1 MFVFIHGIRCD
12 TRGWTHFR
20 GNGIEHCGTLV
31 RLTKSAH
38 RLKTGQEFAHD
49 RISRAS
55 TVAAGKSMK
64 SLVHR
69 LFAVVFLLL
78 LAEIGSAADSAETL
92 IAKGKVWERKFK
104 ADEALPLY
112 LAAEKIEPKN
122 PDLLVRIAR
131 TYRYLMTDAADA
143 KEKLRL
149 GHLALDYS
157 TRAAECGPKDCDAQL
172 APAITLGKMLPYMP
186 TKEQVSAS
194 PKIKEAVDKALE
206 IDPRNDNAWHILG
219 RWNRVLAEI
228 SGAKRFLA
236 GMIYGDLPKGSYE
249 EAERAMKKAIA
260 LNPNRLM
267 HYIELGRIYA
277 QMGRKDEAKELINKG
292 LGMPDAEKDDPE
304 TKQRARETLAKL

>member
-1 MFVFIHGIRCD
+1 
-12 TRGWTHFR
+12 
-20 GNGIEHCGTLV
+20 
-31 RLTKSAH
+31 
-38 RLKTGQEFAHD
+38 
-49 RISRAS
+49 
-55 TVAAGKSMK
+55 MK
-64 SLVHR
+64 FLIHR
-69 LFAVVFLLL
+69 LFAVVIGLLL
-78 LAEIGSAADSAETL
+78 VEIGSAAESADRL
-92 IAKGKVWERKFK
+92 IDKGKVFERKFQ
-104 ADEALPLY
+104 ANEALPLY
-112 LAAEKIEPKN
+112 LSAEKIEPKN
-122 PDLLVRIAR
+122 PELLVRIAR
-131 TYRYLMTDAADA
+131 QYRYLMTDASDTQ
-143 KEKLRL
+143 EKLRL

-194 PKIKEAVDKALE
+194 PRIKESVDKALA

-236 GMIYGDLPKGSYE
+236 GIIYGGLPKGSYE

-277 QMGRKDEAKELINKG
+277 QMGRKDEARELINKG